1 MDDDDYS
8 WVRRTRFTHSIV
20 RSSSGRSSFD
30 EQFDRRA
37 ASGHRGF
44 ESELRIPAPRT
55 KAALLAASARP
66 SIPRAKP
73 APASSPQ
80 ADRKPKEVPSSD
92 GQLKQHAA
100 VSSDSQL
107 KQHSGAAVSLKETP
121 AKQDGEVRPKGTGLG
136 VQPLHIP
143 QQHAVR
149 SLKDGSSD
157 TLEFSFHSEEQ
168 SLKLQRVC
176 SSPGPFA
183 AKDDAALTA
192 NSDARSVSLRVAG
205 DGSKPK
211 KRAKS
216 PIPTRVISD
225 VFREAKAA
233 SKRFSSPQRPRKS
246 GSARFLDDSPPFAF
260 SSTRVAS
267 KLVTKRASSWP
278 RNSDNRVA
286 KVAALEILE
295 KWTVDRS
302 QLLIGHKFA
311 AGAYSRL
318 FHGIYKEEPVAVK
331 FIRLPDDGEDDELT
345 ARLQK
350 QFTVEVTI
358 LARLNHRNVIKL
370 VGACSCPPVFC
381 VITEFLSG
389 GSLRAFLRKPEC
401 KQLPLEKI
409 ISIALDIARGLEYV
423 HSQGVIH
430 RDVKPENILF
440 DGELCAKVVDFG
452 VAFEDVYCNTLED
465 DPGTYRWMAP
475 EMCKRKPYCR
485 KVDVYSFGLV
495 LWELVSGSI
504 PYEEMTPLQAAFAVV
519 NKNLRPVVPSS
530 CPTPLQ
536 QLMEQCWSVQPD
548 KRPEFSQ
555 IVQIL
560 EKLKAVLDRDGTLDK
575 TPGGNSQEAQD
586 QNKNRL
592 ANWIQKLSYS
602 PPDFSGTP
610 PPRLL

>member
-1 MDDDDYS
+1 MDDDEYS
-8 WVRRTRFTHSIV
+8 WVRRTRFTHSVV
-20 RSSSGRSSFD
+20 RSSSISGRLSFD
-30 EQFDRRA
+30 EQFYRRRA
-37 ASGHRGF
+37 TDPKQQQQAGF
-44 ESELRIPAPRT
+44 DYSELRAPARSLQQPRA
-55 KAALLAASARP
+55 KAAVPASPARP

-73 APASSPQ
+73 AAASSQ
-80 ADRKPKEVPSSD
+80 AAASSD
-92 GQLKQHAA
+92 GQLKQQHAA
-100 VSSDSQL
+100 ISDGL
-107 KQHSGAAVSLKETP
+107 LKETP
-121 AKQDGEVRPKGTGLG
+121 AMKQGGEVGHKGTILG
-136 VQPLHIP
+136 VEPLHIP
-143 QQHAVR
+143 PRHVVQSPKSH
-149 SLKDGSSD
+149 GSPD
-157 TLEFSFHSEEQ
+157 TMEFSFHSEEQ
-168 SLKLQRVC
+168 SLRLQRVC
-176 SSPGPFA
+176 SSPSPFSA
-183 AKDDAALTA
+183 NDATLSA
-192 NSDARSVSLRVAG
+192 NTDARSVSLRVAG
-205 DGSKPK
+205 DGSTKPK
-211 KRAKS
+211 KRSKS

-246 GSARFLDDSPPFAF
+246 SSARFLDDSPPFAF
-260 SSTRVAS
+260 SSTRVAG

-278 RNSDNRVA
+278 RNSDARVA

-331 FIRLPDDGEDDELT
+331 FIRLPDDDEDEELT
-345 ARLQK
+345 ARLKK

-389 GSLRAFLRKPEC
+389 GSLRDFLRKQEC

-409 ISIALDIARGLEYV
+409 ISIALDIAYGLEYV

-440 DGELCAKVVDFG
+440 DGECCAKVVDFG

-495 LWELVSGSI
+495 LWELVSGSM
-504 PYEEMTPLQAAFAVV
+504 PYEGMTPLQAAFAVV
-519 NKNLRPVVPSS
+519 NKNLRPVVPSN
-530 CPTPLQ
+530 CPTPVQ

-555 IVQIL
+555 IVKTL
-560 EKLKAVLDRDGTLDK
+560 ENLKKVLDRDGTLDK
-575 TPGGNSQEAQD
+575 ILQEAQD

-602 PPDFSGTP
+602 QPDFSGTP
-610 PPRLL
+610 PPKLL

>member
-1 MDDDDYS
+1 MDDDEYS
-8 WVRRTRFTHSIV
+8 WVRRTRFTHSVV
-20 RSSSGRSSFD
+20 RSSSISGRLSFD
-30 EQFDRRA
+30 EQFYRRRA
-37 ASGHRGF
+37 TDPKQQQQAGF
-44 ESELRIPAPRT
+44 DYSELRAPARSLQQPRA
-55 KAALLAASARP
+55 KAAVPASPARP

-73 APASSPQ
+73 AAASSQ
-80 ADRKPKEVPSSD
+80 AAASSD
-92 GQLKQHAA
+92 GQLKQQHAA
-100 VSSDSQL
+100 ISDGL
-107 KQHSGAAVSLKETP
+107 LKETP
-121 AKQDGEVRPKGTGLG
+121 AMKQGGEVGHKGTILG
-136 VQPLHIP
+136 VEPLHIP
-143 QQHAVR
+143 PRHVVQSPKSH
-149 SLKDGSSD
+149 GSPD
-157 TLEFSFHSEEQ
+157 TMEFSFHSEEQ
-168 SLKLQRVC
+168 SLRLQRVC
-176 SSPGPFA
+176 SSPSPFSA
-183 AKDDAALTA
+183 NDATLSA
-192 NSDARSVSLRVAG
+192 NTDARSVSLRVAG
-205 DGSKPK
+205 DGSTKPK
-211 KRAKS
+211 KRSKS

-246 GSARFLDDSPPFAF
+246 SSARFLDDSPPFAF
-260 SSTRVAS
+260 SSTRVAG

-278 RNSDNRVA
+278 RNSDARVA

-331 FIRLPDDGEDDELT
+331 FIRLPDDDEDEELT
-345 ARLQK
+345 ARLKK

-358 LARLNHRNVIKL
+358 LARLNHRNVIK
-370 VGACSCPPVFC
+370 
-381 VITEFLSG
+381 
-389 GSLRAFLRKPEC
+389 EC

-409 ISIALDIARGLEYV
+409 ISIALDIAYGLEYV

-440 DGELCAKVVDFG
+440 DGECCAKVVDFG

-495 LWELVSGSI
+495 LWELVSGSM
-504 PYEEMTPLQAAFAVV
+504 PYEGMTPLQAAFAVV
-519 NKNLRPVVPSS
+519 NKNLRPVVPSN
-530 CPTPLQ
+530 CPTPVQ

-555 IVQIL
+555 IVKTL
-560 EKLKAVLDRDGTLDK
+560 ENLKKVLDRDGTLDK
-575 TPGGNSQEAQD
+575 ILQEAQD

-602 PPDFSGTP
+602 QPDFSGTP
-610 PPRLL
+610 PPKLL

>member
-1 MDDDDYS
+1 MDDDEYS
-8 WVRRTRFTHSIV
+8 WVRRTRFSHSVV
-20 RSSSGRSSFD
+20 RSSSISGRVSFD
-30 EQFDRRA
+30 EQFNRRPVPRQQR
-37 ASGHRGF
+37 GRGF
-44 ESELRIPAPRT
+44 DADFKITEPSLQPRVKPAVPAPP
-55 KAALLAASARP
+55 RP
-66 SIPRAKP
+66 SIPSRAKP
-73 APASSPQ
+73 APSLQ
-80 ADRKPKEVPSSD
+80 ADRKPKDAVSSSD
-92 GQLKQHAA
+92 GQLKKHAA
-100 VSSDSQL
+100 VSDAL
-107 KQHSGAAVSLKETP
+107 LKETETSVM
-121 AKQDGEVRPKGTGLG
+121 KQDREVGPKGSDLG
-136 VQPLHIP
+136 VEPLNIP
-143 QQHAVR
+143 HRQIVR
-149 SLKDGSSD
+149 SLYEGSSG
-157 TLEFSFHSEEQ
+157 TMEFSFHSEEQ
-168 SLKLQRVC
+168 SLRLQRVC
-176 SSPGPFA
+176 SSPAPFA
-183 AKDDAALTA
+183 PKDGALA
-192 NSDARSVSLRVAG
+192 GNSDARSVSLRVVG

-211 KRAKS
+211 KRSKS

-233 SKRFSSPQRPRKS
+233 SKRFSSPQRPRKPS
-246 GSARFLDDSPPFAF
+246 SARLLDDNPPFAF
-260 SSTRVAS
+260 SSTRVAT
-267 KLVTKRASSWP
+267 KLITKRASSWP
-278 RNSDNRVA
+278 RNSDTRVAA

-318 FHGIYKEEPVAVK
+318 FHGIYKEQPVAVK
-331 FIRLPDDGEDDELT
+331 FIRLPDDGEDEELT
-345 ARLQK
+345 ARLKK

-409 ISIALDIARGLEYV
+409 ISISLDIAYGLEYV

-440 DGELCAKVVDFG
+440 DGECCAKVVDFG

-495 LWELVSGSI
+495 LWELVTGSI

-560 EKLKAVLDRDGTLDK
+560 ENLKKVLDRDGTLDK
-575 TPGGNSQEAQD
+575 IGQEAQD

-602 PPDFSGTP
+602 QPDFSGTP
-610 PPRLL
+610 PPKLL

>member
-1 MDDDDYS
+1 MKKMDDDDYS
-8 WVRRTRFTHSIV
+8 WVRRTRFSHSIV

-37 ASGHRGF
+37 AARLMGLD
-44 ESELRIPAPRT
+44 SELRIPAPRT
-55 KAALLAASARP
+55 KAAVMAASARP

-73 APASSPQ
+73 AASPP
-80 ADRKPKEVPSSD
+80 ADRKPREVLLSSD
-92 GQLKQHAA
+92 GQLKQHRA

-107 KQHSGAAVSLKETP
+107 KQRAAVSDGSLKEAPT
-121 AKQDGEVRPKGTGLG
+121 KQDREVGPKGNDIG
-136 VQPLHIP
+136 VEPLHIP
-143 QQHAVR
+143 HRHIAR
-149 SLKDGSSD
+149 SLNDGSSNV
-157 TLEFSFHSEEQ
+157 LEFSFHSEEQ
-168 SLKLQRVC
+168 SLTLQRVC
-176 SSPGPFA
+176 SSPAPFA
-183 AKDDAALTA
+183 AKDAALTGD
-192 NSDARSVSLRVAG
+192 SDARSVSLRIAG

-246 GSARFLDDSPPFAF
+246 GSARLMDDNPPFAF
-260 SSTRVAS
+260 SSTRVAT
-267 KLVTKRASSWP
+267 KLITRRASSWP

-331 FIRLPDDGEDDELT
+331 FIRLPDDGEDAELT

-389 GSLRAFLRKPEC
+389 GSLRSFLRKLDC

-409 ISIALDIARGLEYV
+409 ISIALDIAHGLEYV
-423 HSQGVIH
+423 HAQGVIH

-504 PYEEMTPLQAAFAVV
+504 PYEDMTPLQAAFAVV
-519 NKNLRPVVPSS
+519 NKNLRPVVPLS

-555 IVQIL
+555 IVRTL
-560 EKLKAVLDRDGTLDK
+560 ETLQRVLDRDGTLDK
-575 TPGGNSQEAQD
+575 IPGQEAQD

-602 PPDFSGTP
+602 QPDFSGP
-610 PPRLL
+610 PPPKLL

>member
-73 APASSPQ
+73 ASASSPQ

-121 AKQDGEVRPKGTGLG
+121 AKQDREVGPKGTDLG
-136 VQPLHIP
+136 VQPLHIL
-143 QQHAVR
+143 QRHAVR
-149 SLKDGSSD
+149 SVNDGSSD

-183 AKDDAALTA
+183 AKDGAALTGD
-192 NSDARSVSLRVAG
+192 SDARSVSLRVAG

-286 KVAALEILE
+286 KVAALEVLE

-331 FIRLPDDGEDDELT
+331 FIRLPDDGEDEELT

-530 CPTPLQ
+530 CPAPLQ

-575 TPGGNSQEAQD
+575 TPGGNCQEAQD

-610 PPRLL
+610 PPKLL